1 MKPARATRS
10 VVLLGCAA
18 LLGACTD
25 DPEPAAESPEVD
37 TSAPPSSGTAL
48 RADYV
53 LNAGEAGRA
62 NIAVIT
68 GAPDQI
74 RISWVFRGDDP
85 VTKLLLVYDGKQL
98 LEYGS
103 DPGSYTLYRVPED
116 AEAYDH
122 VRAWVLP
129 PGSDRLAEACPD
141 AEQLGDRTIAGR
153 AAVGYRCNSR
163 EQPSTL
169 GRSREIWVDEESGL
183 TLEARGLTVESVT
196 PDEPVDGTTFST
208 EPPEGVDVDVRPPEQ

>member
-129 PGSDRLAEACPD
+129 PGATAWLRRV
-141 AEQLGDRTIAGR
+141 RT
-153 AAVGYRCNSR
+153 
-163 EQPSTL
+163 PSSSVT
-169 GRSREIWVDEESGL
+169 GRSRAVQRWATG
-183 TLEARGLTVESVT
+183 AT
-196 PDEPVDGTTFST
+196 PASS
-208 EPPEGVDVDVRPPEQ
+208 RPR